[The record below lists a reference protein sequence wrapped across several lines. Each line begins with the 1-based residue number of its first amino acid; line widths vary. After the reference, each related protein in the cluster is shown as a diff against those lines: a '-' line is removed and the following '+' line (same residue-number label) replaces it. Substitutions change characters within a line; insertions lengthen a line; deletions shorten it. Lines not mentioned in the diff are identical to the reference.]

1 MAEVTDLQ
9 RLIVSFEAN
18 IKKYERELNKANGV
32 AQRRAAQI
40 NSTFGR
46 MNRQLEAQFA
56 GLGRGLVAAFAGAAA
71 IRGAQQIVDAAIRIE
86 NALKV
91 AGLSGDEL
99 TKVYD
104 RLFASAQRNAAPI
117 ESLVE
122 LYSRAALV
130 QNELNVS
137 TEELLRFTD
146 RVAVALRVSGKS
158 ASEASGALLQLSQ
171 ALGSGVV
178 RAEEFN
184 SILEGALPIAQAAA
198 AGLEEAGG
206 SVAKLRK
213 LVIDGKV
220 SSEAFFRAFEA
231 GASVLDQKVA
241 NAELTL
247 SQSFIRLQNVLVDAA
262 SKIDRVSG
270 VSGELVKIMT
280 RLSAL
285 VQLLGDNATTL
296 GAFFEKLANYGER
309 AIPGLTTVKMLLEQ
323 IGKLLDADPKA
334 AATAALGE
342 ALAGR
347 NGGAGNTVAGVATNS
362 RIDQAF
368 SQFSRKPV
376 TLSDYPVTGGKAG
389 RENSFEREIRQMQE
403 RTKYLDLERELVAA
417 TNLERDKALA
427 TQELENAALQAKI
440 PLNETI
446 RQQIE
451 QTAEAYAMAAEKA
464 REATDKQ
471 QAIIELQQE
480 FGNMAASSI
489 KGLIDGTKSLND
501 VLQDVLSTL
510 ADLFIQS
517 ALLGQG
523 PLASLFGTGAKG
535 GGVGGIIGAL
545 FGGGRASGGPVSG
558 NRAYVVGE
566 RGPELF
572 YPGRSG
578 TITPNKAIS
587 GGVGGTVVNVINNAS
602 GVQATQNKRRGPDG
616 RDIVEIVVAEV
627 GRKIGEGGYDKQ
639 LDGRY
644 GVAPRRVAR

>member
-9 RLIVSFEAN
+9 RLVVSLEAN
-18 IKKYERELNKANGV
+18 VKKYERELARANGEATKRTREIQNRFNRLNSGV
-32 AQRRAAQI
+32 GAQLTA
-40 NSTFGR
+40 
-46 MNRQLEAQFA
+46 LA
-56 GLGRGLVAAFAGAAA
+56 GKLGLVFGGAALL
-71 IRGAQQIVDAAIRIE
+71 RGAQQMVDAGTRIE

-91 AGLSGDEL
+91 AGLAGDEL

-104 RLFASAQRNAAPI
+104 RLFSSAQRNAAPI

-130 QNELNVS
+130 QKELNVS
-137 TEELLRFTD
+137 TEELLNFTD
-146 RVAVALRVSGKS
+146 KVAVALRVSGKS
-158 ASEASGALLQLSQ
+158 AQESSGALLQLSQ

-206 SVAKLRK
+206 SVAKLRT
-213 LVIDGKV
+213 LVIQGKV

-231 GASVLDQKVA
+231 GSGILEEKVA
-241 NAELTL
+241 SAELTV
-247 SQSFIRLQNVLVDAA
+247 SQGFVQLQNTLIDAA
-262 SKIDRVSG
+262 GRMNDASGAGKTLAGVMGAIAEGIASVTAKGGTLETTLSRTRDEFNELGAAARELWNDPSFNNLLRFLLGNLSG
-270 VSGELVKIMT
+270 VPAPRKPLEITIDKPG
-280 RLSAL
+280 
-285 VQLLGDNATTL
+285 GD
-296 GAFFEKLANYGER
+296 AND
-309 AIPGLTTVKMLLEQ
+309 PGK
-323 IGKLLDADPKA
+323 PKPSIKDHPVP
-334 AATAALGE
+334 
-342 ALAGR
+342 
-347 NGGAGNTVAGVATNS
+347 GGAG
-362 RIDQAF
+362 
-368 SQFSRKPV
+368 
-376 TLSDYPVTGGKAG
+376 G
-389 RENSFEREIRQMQE
+389 RENSYEREIRQMQE
-403 RTKYLDLERELVAA
+403 RTKYLDLERELIGAS
-417 TNLERDKALA
+417 NLARDKALA
-427 TQELENAALQAKI
+427 TEELQNAALQAKI

-578 TITPNKAIS
+578 AITPNNAI
-587 GGVGGTVVNVINNAS
+587 GGGGGGTVVNVINNAS

-616 RDIVEIVVAEV
+616 RDIVDIVVAEV